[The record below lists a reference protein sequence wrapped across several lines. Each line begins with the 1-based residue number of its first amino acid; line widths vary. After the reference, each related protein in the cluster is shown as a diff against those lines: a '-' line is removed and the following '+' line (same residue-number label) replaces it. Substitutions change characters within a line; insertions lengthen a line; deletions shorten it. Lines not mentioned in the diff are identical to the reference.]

1 MPVMQIKY
9 LFFLNFPYYGFSLL
23 GLLQE
28 FISSCKAL
36 HELRSQRYLADSLRV
51 AGQVG
56 FAVGVL
62 RYALVNAKKKMPG
75 EESWRA
81 VFRKEVDDAADT
93 LRKYEHENEFVWREK
108 IPTVDELPLLEGKKI
123 VNFIP
128 YHPQRW
134 ERALV
139 FNI

>member
-1 MPVMQIKY
+1 MQITY

-28 FISSCKAL
+28 FITSCKAL

-56 FAVGVL
+56 VAVGVL